1 MKNTETKIILSGG
14 GYYSPKLEV
23 IDFNPEVGF
32 CQSNPG
38 KSTNDDLMEEEGP
51 FFEWDSNLK

>member
-1 MKNTETKIILSGG
+1 MKNTETKIILSGGG

-32 CQSNPG
+32 CQSNLG
-38 KSTNDDLMEEEGP
+38 KATNDDLTEEADP
-51 FFEWDSNLK
+51 MFEWQY

>member
-1 MKNTETKIILSGG
+1 MKNTETKIILSGGG

-23 IDFNPEVGF
+23 IDFNAEAGF

-38 KSTNDDLMEEEGP
+38 KSTNDDLTEEDGI
-51 FFEWDSNLK
+51 FFEWQQ